1 MPFSGRRGEIP
12 SGARFLLDPSPG
24 EFAGYF
30 RGFDGAAFY
39 ATAEHISFGAAKDGS
54 IDHDAV
60 ADAFALGNDE
70 TFRGWINLDTRLA
83 HIETWVD
90 AAELGEISEQERQK
104 LEANLIAAKGNIVL
118 GRLAAGFRHL
128 VFSYDSGAPI
138 IDSHS

>member
-1 MPFSGRRGEIP
+1 MEASITIWSPM
-12 SGARFLLDPSPG
+12 LL
-24 EFAGYF
+24 
-30 RGFDGAAFY
+30 RW
-39 ATAEHISFGAAKDGS
+39 
-54 IDHDAV
+54 
-60 ADAFALGNDE
+60 E
-70 TFRGWINLDTRLA
+70 TMRWINLDTRLA
-83 HIETWVD
+83 HIESWVE